1 MVQWNVY
8 RYFGDGAESKK
19 EKEDFELM
27 IARTFDLIGAFIVS
41 DFVPYLAFVT
51 KLPGCLKSR
60 STEKMRKRDEA
71 MRVMCQTSWICCCE
85 HPWKMARLFLIGTS
99 SSY

>member
-1 MVQWNVY
+1 MLCMVQWNVY

-51 KLPGCLKSR
+51 KLQGWA
-60 STEKMRKRDEA
+60 EK
-71 MRVMCQTSWICCCE
+71 V
-85 HPWKMARLFLIGTS
+85 
-99 SSY
+99 